1 MTKVGLVLRRSK
13 PEAARLALEMSVRL
27 RSEGIEVVRAGG
39 DVPVPGVPEA
49 TSEELGRCDLV
60 VVLGGDGT
68 LLHAARLLDKCEV
81 PLLGVNL
88 GSLGFMTDV
97 PADRAME
104 ALDHVLAGRCTFER
118 RTKLAVRVERG
129 GEPVLVGEA
138 LNDAV
143 VSKNALA
150 RVADIGASVGGR
162 RLATLKADGVI
173 VSTPTGS
180 SAYGLAAGGPLVHPD
195 VPAMVV
201 TPICPHTLTLR
212 PIVLPDHL
220 RVELE
225 LLSDGEMF
233 VTLDGHSGCALAQ
246 GDRVVVERSDS
257 AVVLARADH
266 ADYFEV
272 LRRKLRWG
280 ER

>member
-1 MTKVGLVLRRSK
+1 MKKVGLVLRRSK
-13 PEAARLALEMSVRL
+13 PEAAQLAAQVAVWLMARGLAAVAV
-27 RSEGIEVVRAGG
+27 GADVEVAGAAAGG
-39 DVPVPGVPEA
+39 PD
-49 TSEELGRCDLV
+49 ELGDCDLV

-68 LLHAARLLDKCEV
+68 LLHAARMLGGREV
-81 PLLGVNL
+81 PMLGVNL

-97 PADRAME
+97 PVERTFE
-104 ALDHVLAGRCTFER
+104 ALEHALAGRCTYER

-129 GEPVLVGEA
+129 AATVLCGEA

-150 RVADIGASVGGR
+150 RVADIGATVDGA

-180 SAYGLAAGGPLVHPD
+180 SAYGLAAGGPLVHPG
-195 VPAMVV
+195 VAAVVV
-201 TPICPHTLTLR
+201 TPICPHTLTQR
-212 PIVLPDHL
+212 PIVLPDHM

-233 VTLDGHSGCALAQ
+233 VTLDGHTGCALEQ
-246 GDRVVVERSDS
+246 GDRIVLERSPS
-257 AVVLARADH
+257 AAVLVRADQ
-266 ADYFEV
+266 AGYFEV
-272 LRRKLRWG
+272 LRQKLKWG